1 MPTSYTDQF
10 FLIDPYSP
18 PPAGTTM
25 NFSVLTITDQN
36 DDNDFDQN
44 DNDSVNGIDISGS
57 YAGDTVTINVP
68 GVGNVTYQGVT
79 FYMSNG
85 ARYFTPNDGQV
96 LQNGTLVST
105 TWVSPQGPLLVSEL
119 GPPCFVAGTLIETA
133 NGPRAVQDITVGD
146 LVMTLDNGLQP
157 VRWHGRRTVQADGKM
172 APIRFAPGAI
182 GNDRELLVSPQHRML
197 ITGWRAELFF
207 GEDEVLVAATH
218 LVNGDTINRVRMRQ
232 VSYHHLM
239 FDHHEVIFAQDV
251 PTESFYPGDMIL
263 DGDPELCEE
272 ISALFPEMMNRPSA
286 AMETARCVLRGN
298 EARVLGGE
306 ACLAA

>member
-1 MPTSYTDQF
+1 
-10 FLIDPYSP
+10 
-18 PPAGTTM
+18 M
-25 NFSVLTITDQN
+25 NFSVLTLTDQN
-36 DDNDFDQN
+36 DDNDFDLN
-44 DNDSVNGIDISGS
+44 DNDSINGVDISAS

-68 GVGNVTYQGVT
+68 GVGNVTYTGVT
-79 FYMSNG
+79 FYMADGS
-85 ARYFTPNDGQV
+85 RYFTPNDGQV
-96 LQNGTLVST
+96 LQNGTLSGT
-105 TWVSPQGPLLVSEL
+105 SWVSPQGPLLVSEL

-133 NGPRAVQDITVGD
+133 DGSRAVEDISVGD

-157 VRWHGRRTVQADGKM
+157 VRWQGKRTVHGVGNM

-218 LVNGDTINRVRMRQ
+218 LVNGDTINRVPMRQ

-251 PTESFYPGDMIL
+251 PTESFYPGDVIL
-263 DGDPELCEE
+263 GGDVELREE
-272 ISALFPEMMNRPSA
+272 ITALFPEMLTRSA
-286 AMETARCVLRGN
+286 APMETARCVLRGN